1 MARSKAKKAAFCQLL
16 VFNVS
21 NKDAMKVL
29 FCTKHDLVGN
39 MMLNLILPALGP
51 EFEVEVLLANR
62 LRAETALNP
71 ELGWLKLFEQE
82 LPARLLF
89 PLIDGAPPVEGRW
102 MSFQAMAQ
110 RYGARMHYAG
120 QLARWPELTQHVV
133 DAAPDLIVS
142 FQFGFIFK
150 PAALAASRLGAINL
164 HSGALP
170 ERAGVNPT
178 FWCMRD
184 GATDAACTLHWID
197 HGIDSGPLV
206 EVRRMPIDYSRS
218 LFANWTANYRNGAQ
232 LIVDT
237 VRNVAVGAPVPC
249 VAQDA
254 AARRYVPTPTP
265 PDFAAFAARGCRL
278 IDAADY
284 SEFLDHY
291 LPAWT

>member
-1 MARSKAKKAAFCQLL
+1 MIARMKLL
-16 VFNVS
+16 
-21 NKDAMKVL
+21 L
-29 FCTKHDLVGN
+29 CTKHDLVGN

-51 EFEVEVLLANR
+51 GYDVQVLLANR
-62 LRAETALNP
+62 KRPETALNP

-89 PLIDGAPPVEGRW
+89 PLIDHAPAAEGRW
-102 MSFQAMAQ
+102 LSFQALSE
-110 RYGARMHYAG
+110 RYGAKIHNAG
-120 QLARWPELTQHVV
+120 HLTRWPELTQLVV

-150 PAALAASRLGAINL
+150 PAALAASRLGALNL

-184 GATDAACTLHWID
+184 GDAQAACTLHWID
-197 HGIDSGPLV
+197 AGIDSGPLV

-237 VRNVAVGAPVPC
+237 VRHVASGAAVPSL
-249 VAQDA
+249 AQDD
-254 AARRYVPTPTP
+254 AARVYVPTPTP

-278 IDAADY
+278 IDAQDY
-284 SEFLDHY
+284 SEFLDRY
-291 LPAWT
+291 LPPWT